1 MVPAPELPGYVIPTT
16 PFPPAGGAMD
26 PQLQTYFVIGLWI
39 AVGVFTLL
47 ALRQVRSTRSP
58 LPLLVL
64 VGGGLCM
71 FMEPVVDILGLCWFW
86 PQGQFE
92 LFEAF
97 GRPIPSWMLPTYI
110 FYVGGQ
116 ALYTWQR
123 LEKGETMAGLFK
135 LYAIYMIVN
144 VLLEEPPLLM
154 GLYTYYGAQPLK
166 IGPFPAWWAF
176 TNAAMPMVL
185 GALIYALRPYL
196 TGWKALIAVPL
207 MPMGD
212 ALTNGAIAWP
222 TWIALNSTDDLRWT
236 TAAALLSGV
245 FGLIVI
251 WVMGIAVATD
261 SPARNRVRAAER
273 GAGAARLERSTA

>member
-1 MVPAPELPGYVIPTT
+1 MVPAPELAGYVIPTT
-16 PFPPAGGAMD
+16 PFPPVGGAMD
-26 PQLQTYFVIGLWI
+26 YQLQVIFNIGLWI
-39 AVGVFTLL
+39 AVAVFTAL

-71 FMEPVVDILGLCWFW
+71 YIEPIVDILGLCWFW
-86 PQGQFE
+86 PEGQFV

-97 GRPIPSWMLPTYI
+97 GRPIPNWMLPTYI

-116 ALYTWQR
+116 ALYTAQR
-123 LEKGETMAGLFK
+123 MEKGETMAGVFK
-135 LYAIYMIVN
+135 LYATYMAVN
-144 VLLEEPPLLM
+144 VVLEMPPLYM

-166 IGPFPAWWAF
+166 LGLFPLWWVF

-185 GALIYALRPYL
+185 GALIYTLRPYL
-196 TGWKALIAVPL
+196 TGWKVLLVVPL

-222 TWIALNSTDDLRWT
+222 TWIALNSTDNPIWT
-236 TAAALLSGV
+236 NAAALLSGV

-251 WVMGIAVATD
+251 WVLGIAVASD
-261 SPARNRVRAAER
+261 SPVRS
-273 GAGAARLERSTA
+273 AARSSVAAAANRLGRSAA